1 MDDGPQVG
9 QSVRELPKKRSGMR
23 KRKYLIGASLGVI
36 GALVVASTAFAG
48 VPTGQTLSA
57 TASPSKNV
65 KNTPGTLHN
74 IIATTFSDFNA
85 SPSPKETKFTLAK
98 GLTLGNGNAPACASS
113 ILQGATNTAAIGA
126 QCPRSIVGSGTATV
140 NAGTGLFPG
149 TQPVLLVK
157 GGPTTLFVWVRIGSA
172 LTLVLNGQYAK
183 GPNTLDVTGLP
194 NTPGTDLTNFDTTFT
209 KAGKNSYVKLSC
221 PKGKWNSSET
231 TTFYNGQSITAT
243 SKQKC
248 KAKK

>member
-1 MDDGPQVG
+1 
-9 QSVRELPKKRSGMR
+9 MR

-65 KNTPGTLHN
+65 KNTPGTIHN
-74 IIATTFSDFNA
+74 IIATTYSDFVA
-85 SPSPKETKFTLAK
+85 SPSAKETVFHLAK
-98 GLTLGNGNAPACASS
+98 GLSLNNGSRPACATAV
-113 ILQGATNTAAIGA
+113 LQAATSTAAIQA
-126 QCPRSIVGSGTATV
+126 QCHRSVVGQGTATV
-140 NAGTGLFPG
+140 NDGTTALFPG
-149 TQPVLLVK
+149 TNPVLLVK
-157 GGPTTLFVWVRIGSA
+157 GTGATLFVWVRIGGA
-172 LTLVLNGQYAK
+172 QTLVLNGAYAK

-194 NTPGTDLTNFDTTFT
+194 NVAGVDLTNFDTTFF
-209 KAGKNSYVKLSC
+209 KQGKNSYVKVSC

-231 TTFYNGQSITAT
+231 TTYYNGQSITAT

>member
-1 MDDGPQVG
+1 
-9 QSVRELPKKRSGMR
+9 MR

-36 GALVVASTAFAG
+36 GALVVSGTALAG
-48 VPTGQTLSA
+48 VPTGQTLNA

-65 KNTPGTLHN
+65 KNTPGTIHN
-74 IIATTFSDFNA
+74 IISTTFSDFNA
-85 SPSPKETKFTLAK
+85 SPPPKETKFTLAK
-98 GLTLGNGNAPACASS
+98 GLTLNNGSHQTCQSTTLQAATTTSAVQAAC
-113 ILQGATNTAAIGA
+113 GTGV
-126 QCPRSIVGSGTATV
+126 VGSGTATV
-140 NAGTGLFPG
+140 NGGTSPLFPG
-149 TQPVLLVK
+149 TNPVELVK
-157 GGPTTLFVWVRIGSA
+157 GPGSTLFVWVRIGGA
-172 LTLVLNGQYAK
+172 QTLVLNGAYAK

-194 NTPGTDLTNFDTTFT
+194 NVAGVDLTNFDTTFL
-209 KAGKNSYVKLSC
+209 KQGKNSYVRVSC